1 MNVVFYD
8 AYNLIYRAK
17 HALPHHMQKSSFGIL
32 FAFFRSFAAVN
43 RKLQPDLAYFVTEGT
58 PVERL
63 QLLPEYKGNRVYE
76 KDDNFISQRRKI
88 IEIMASDMPVVVAN
102 HLNHECDDILAHLV
116 KKHAKLG
123 DDVTVVSTDTDFL
136 QLANT
141 VDGYK
146 QYDPIRKAYKILPE
160 HDYISWKALVGDSS
174 DNISGFKGIG
184 NKRAL
189 GFLDDT
195 KKLNDFLLLDN
206 NSEKFLLNKKLIS
219 FIDVTNTEH
228 MITLSK
234 CSPNWDTL
242 FKTFSDMN
250 LKSIIS
256 NKGWTN
262 FIDAFGGCCG
272 ANENSRH

>member
-17 HALPHHMQKSSFGIL
+17 FGLPHHMQKTDSGIL
-32 FAFFRSFAAVN
+32 LAFFRSFAALN

-76 KDDNFISQRRKI
+76 RDDNFIAQRKKI
-88 IEIMASDMPVVVAN
+88 IEIMSSDMPVIVAN

-116 KKHAKLG
+116 KKHAESG

-141 VDGYK
+141 IDGYK
-146 QYDPIRKAYKILPE
+146 QYDPIRKTYKVLPE
-160 HDYISWKALVGDSS
+160 HDYVSWKALVGDSS

-189 GFLDDT
+189 DF
-195 KKLNDFLLLDN
+195 LNDTEKLSDFLSLN
-206 NSEKFLLNKKLIS
+206 NNNEKFLLNKKLIS

-234 CSPNWDTL
+234 DNQNWDML
-242 FKTFSDMN
+242 FETFSDMN

-272 ANENSRH
+272 TNESSR

>member
-17 HALPHHMQKSSFGIL
+17 FGLPHHMQKTDSGIL
-32 FAFFRSFAAVN
+32 LAFFRSFAALN
-43 RKLQPDLAYFVTEGT
+43 RKLQPDLAYFVTEGV

-76 KDDNFISQRRKI
+76 KDDNFASQRKKI
-88 IEIMASDMPVVVAN
+88 IELMTKNMPVIVAN
-102 HLNHECDDILAHLV
+102 HLSHECDDILAHLV
-116 KKHAKLG
+116 KKHASSG

-141 VDGYK
+141 IDNYK
-146 QYDPIRKAYKILPE
+146 QYDPIRKTYKVLPE

-174 DNISGFKGIG
+174 DNIAGFKGIG

-189 GFLDDT
+189 GFLNDSVA
-195 KKLNDFLLLDN
+195 LEDFLSLDGN
-206 NSEKFLLNKKLIS
+206 NEKFLLNKKLIS
-219 FIDVTNTEH
+219 FIDVTNTED
-228 MITLSK
+228 MITFSK
-234 CSPNWDTL
+234 SRPNWDEL
-242 FKTFSDMN
+242 FNTFSIMN

-256 NKGWTN
+256 SKGWTN

-272 ANENSRH
+272 TSKDSE